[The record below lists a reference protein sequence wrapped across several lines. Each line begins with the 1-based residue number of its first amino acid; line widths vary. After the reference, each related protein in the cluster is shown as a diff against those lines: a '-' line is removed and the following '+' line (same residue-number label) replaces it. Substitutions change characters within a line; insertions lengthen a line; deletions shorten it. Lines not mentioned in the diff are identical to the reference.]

1 MTKAVDPTSEAK
13 AISAERQA
21 ASALRRIVKDRR
33 SHTDDFLIELADR
46 LAVDAERRTLKM
58 TGAV

>member
-1 MTKAVDPTSEAK
+1 MTDPLTEVK

-21 ASALRRIVKDRR
+21 ARVLRQIAYTGKVPN
-33 SHTDDFLIELADR
+33 TAGFLEDLADR
-46 LAVDAERRTLKM
+46 LATDAERRTLKM